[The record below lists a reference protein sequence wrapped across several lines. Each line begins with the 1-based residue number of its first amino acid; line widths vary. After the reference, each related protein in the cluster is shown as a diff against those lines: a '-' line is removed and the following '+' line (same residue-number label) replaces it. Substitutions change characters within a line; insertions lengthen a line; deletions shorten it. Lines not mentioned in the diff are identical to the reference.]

1 MARDASSGKEANRQR
16 AERKGEDE
24 PKGFHVSDRRHW
36 VRRSRG
42 DEMEEPVE
50 PGERH
55 PTFVRELTEKMERS
69 EVTLREYITAHKKMK
84 EETEA
89 ARARIAQ
96 DMERR
101 LELHKQEFFSGL
113 LPVLDNLERALAA
126 GEDHRDYDG
135 LLKGIT
141 LVRDLFVQKLKAEG
155 VERMS
160 AVGEAFN
167 PEFHEAMSVVD
178 VDTQEMDNT
187 VIEEL
192 SPGYLYKDHL
202 LRAAQVRVGQHA
214 LREPLEEKE

>member
-1 MARDASSGKEANRQR
+1 MAQDASLGKQTGRPQADK
-16 AERKGEDE
+16 KGDDE

-36 VRRSRG
+36 ARRQHG
-42 DEMEEPVE
+42 EEMEEPVE

-55 PTFVRELTEKMERS
+55 PTFVKELTKKMEQN
-69 EVTLREYITAHKKMK
+69 EATLREYIAAHKKMK
-84 EETEA
+84 VETDA
-89 ARARIAQ
+89 ARSRMAQ

-101 LELHKQEFFSGL
+101 LELHKQEFFAGL
-113 LPVLDNLERALAA
+113 LNVLDNLERAVAT

-141 LVRDLFVQKLKAEG
+141 LVCDLFVQKLKAEG

-160 AVGEAFN
+160 TLGEAFN

-192 SPGYLYKDHL
+192 SPGYLFKDHL

-214 LREPLEEKE
+214 AGAPLEEKE